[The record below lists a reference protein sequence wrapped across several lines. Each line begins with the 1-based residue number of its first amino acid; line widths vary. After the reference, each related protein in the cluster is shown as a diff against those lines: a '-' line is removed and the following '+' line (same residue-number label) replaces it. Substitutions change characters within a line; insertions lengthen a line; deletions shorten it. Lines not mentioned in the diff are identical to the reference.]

1 MFADKDMAPAIEV
14 VFLNG
19 VQEPFLDNE
28 LGWRVDGTEWKVRLD
43 YGVGAVNWRS
53 AIKNPGA

>member
-1 MFADKDMAPAIEV
+1 MAPAIEV